1 MFNEKLANYG
11 VQLLKDSAIHLLLGK
26 PIKEIKPG
34 AVVYQDNEAGDLAE
48 LSAKTIIWTT
58 GVSGSHVVG
67 DSGFEARR
75 GRVMVQ
81 PDLTDAN
88 HSNVYIIGDCSAV
101 MDTETNRPYPTTAQ
115 IALKMGAHAAKIFK
129 HN

>member
-1 MFNEKLANYG
+1 M

-75 GRVMVQ
+75 SCHGSTRF
-81 PDLTDAN
+81 
-88 HSNVYIIGDCSAV
+88 
-101 MDTETNRPYPTTAQ
+101 NRCEP
-115 IALKMGAHAAKIFK
+115 
-129 HN
+129 